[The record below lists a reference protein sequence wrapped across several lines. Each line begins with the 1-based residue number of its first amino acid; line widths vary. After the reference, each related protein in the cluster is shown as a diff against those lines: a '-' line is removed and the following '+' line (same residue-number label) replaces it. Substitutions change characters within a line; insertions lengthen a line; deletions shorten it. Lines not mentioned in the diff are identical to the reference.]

1 MKRLARFFFN
11 GLIILAPIVLSV
23 YIVYLIFEK
32 IDSLLGLPV
41 PGAGFVITILFI
53 TFIGFLGS
61 NFLTRRI
68 FYYIE
73 ELFTNLPLVKLLYT
87 SIRDLIGA
95 FVGDKKG
102 FNRPVLVTLDP
113 GNDVKVIGF
122 VTRES
127 LDSFGIDGHVAVY
140 LPQSYNFAGNLIIL
154 PKKHI
159 VPIKA
164 NSTEVMSFIVSG
176 GISGGEPEG

>member
-1 MKRLARFFFN
+1 MKRLARYFFN

-23 YIVYLIFEK
+23 YIVYVIFVK

-41 PGAGFVITILFI
+41 PGAGFVITIVFI

-102 FNRPVLVTLDP
+102 FNRPVIVTLDP
-113 GNDVKVIGF
+113 KNDVKVIGF

-127 LDSFGIDGHVAVY
+127 LDSFGIDGNVAVY
-140 LPQSYNFAGNLIIL
+140 LPQSYNFAGNLII
-154 PKKHI
+154 
-159 VPIKA
+159 VPAERVKPVEMESA
-164 NSTEVMSFIVSG
+164 EVMSFLVSG
-176 GISGGEPEG
+176 GVSGG